1 MCKGKLASSNWRLKF
16 GRRSSEQLGTTD
28 PTGSYCAMPDDWI
41 KKKLA
46 EAAVRP
52 SNDELFKSELD
63 FVLSASSNEKCQN
76 PLSYVYNQ
84 WNDLFSFCSNV

>member
-1 MCKGKLASSNWRLKF
+1 MCFSETLFRYCFSIGKLASSNWRLKF
-16 GRRSSEQLGTTD
+16 GRRSTEQLGDVD

-52 SNDELFKSELD
+52 KNDELFRSE
-63 FVLSASSNEKCQN
+63 CH
-76 PLSYVYNQ
+76 
-84 WNDLFSFCSNV
+84 

>member
-1 MCKGKLASSNWRLKF
+1 M
-16 GRRSSEQLGTTD
+16 QLGSVD

-52 SNDELFKSELD
+52 TNDALFKSE
-63 FVLSASSNEKCQN
+63 SIESSLECINLLN
-76 PLSYVYNQ
+76 MFF
-84 WNDLFSFCSNV
+84 FSSFSC